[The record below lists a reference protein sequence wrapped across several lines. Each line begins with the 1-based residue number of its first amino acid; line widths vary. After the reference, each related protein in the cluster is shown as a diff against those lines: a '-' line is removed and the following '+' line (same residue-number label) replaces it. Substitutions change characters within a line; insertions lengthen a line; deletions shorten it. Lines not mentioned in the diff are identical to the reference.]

1 MSSAMR
7 AIALSFLL
15 AVVFAAP
22 ASGAVVGDGVLG
34 GTPAPTAGS
43 SKCASGIGVTSITGA
58 SATFIGS
65 DGVIRVKV
73 ACQTG
78 AGTGT
83 IGTRVDQSDVTKSCA
98 AGQVAVGIAGFEGIF
113 VNQVKLRC
121 QAENATGAIVTG
133 VGIPQIPNGGDF
145 DDTVDCPAGKQLVGL
160 GGTVAAGPDS
170 AVQTLTVSCD
180 LPDRDGDGDLNYTD
194 NCLDIANPGQENTL
208 VGTGAEA
215 GLGDACDG
223 SIGDGRLGGN
233 VGPVHQHTD
242 CSNGAGVTSLQIG
255 LAQRYGAALPVGV
268 TVGCQPY
275 GTATGRAGIAGTQ
288 PATTSCP
295 AGSVAVGI
303 TGREG
308 DMIGSFRLLCRA
320 QSDPAAAVVISPL
333 GSQHATS
340 GSPEGNIKCAAGKH
354 LTGLD
359 GTVSPVD
366 LSTDIRAGDLRDVRI
381 SCGPEDLDG
390 DGTVSILDNC
400 RTVPNAGQADTDKD
414 GHGDACDAGT
424 LGGEQTS
431 AKSATACLPGAAITG
446 LLAATKSVGASA
458 IVIGLRATCQSG
470 APSGTIGSVANPV
483 GAACAAGQV
492 AVGIAGR
499 ESDYLDAIALRCQAA
514 DLTGDVTASA
524 ALGGTG
530 GEPEGPLSC
539 PAGQQLVGLDGSTSG
554 GEVRQ
559 VQIRCAVADGDGDGV
574 PTAADNCRSAANAD
588 QADSDGD
595 GLGNACDPVDNRP
608 PPPPPERIDSTVTT
622 RWAVFLRYTQLK
634 RLVINDVP
642 AGAKVRVSCK
652 GKGCPF
658 TSRRFARSA
667 AGRAIATKPFK
678 RKRLKPGV
686 VITVRVTK
694 PGAIGRVVIYKVT
707 SRRLPKPQR
716 LCLPVGATKPV
727 KTC

>member
-7 AIALSFLL
+7 AIALIFLL

-22 ASGAVVGDGVLG
+22 AGGAVGDGVLG
-34 GTPAPTAGS
+34 GAAAPTVGS
-43 SKCASGIGVTSITGA
+43 SKCNTGIGVTSITGA
-58 SATFIGS
+58 TATFTGS
-65 DGVIRVKV
+65 DGVIRVTV
-73 ACQTG
+73 ACQAG
-78 AGTGT
+78 PGTGT

-98 AGQVAVGIAGFEGIF
+98 AGQVAVGIAGVEGIF

-121 QAENATGAIVTG
+121 QAESATGAIVTG
-133 VGIPQIPNGGDF
+133 VGIPQTPSGGDF
-145 DDTVDCPAGKQLVGL
+145 DDTVDCPAGRQLVGL

-170 AVQTLTVSCD
+170 AVQTLTVTCD
-180 LPDRDGDGDLNYTD
+180 LPDRDGDGVLNYVD

-208 VGTGAEA
+208 AGLGAEA

-242 CSNGAGVTSLQIG
+242 CSNGAGVTSLQVG
-255 LAQRYGAALPVGV
+255 LATRYGAGLPVGV

-275 GTATGRAGIAGTQ
+275 GTAVGRAGIAGTAQ
-288 PATTSCP
+288 TTTSC
-295 AGSVAVGI
+295 ASGSVAVGI

-308 DMIGSFRLLCRA
+308 DMIGSVRLLCRA

-333 GSQHATS
+333 GIQHPAS
-340 GSPEGNIKCAAGKH
+340 GNPEGNIKCAAGQQ

-390 DGTVSILDNC
+390 DGVVTILDNC
-400 RTVPNAGQADTDKD
+400 RTVPNAGQADADKD

-431 AKSATACLPGAAITG
+431 TKGATACPPGAAVTG
-446 LLAATKSVGASA
+446 LLAATKSVGATG

-470 APSGTIGSVANPV
+470 APSGTIGTVASPV
-483 GAACAAGQV
+483 AAACPAGQV

-499 ESDYLDAIALRCQAA
+499 ESDYLDAIALHCRAA
-514 DLTGDVTASA
+514 DLTGDVAATA

-530 GEPEGPLSC
+530 GEPEGPLYC
-539 PAGQQLVGLDGSTSG
+539 PAGQQLVGLDGSTGG

-559 VQIRCAVADGDGDGV
+559 VQIRCAVADGDADGV

-595 GLGNACDPVDNRP
+595 GLGNACDLVDNRP

-622 RWAVFLRYTQLK
+622 RWAVFPRYTQLK
-634 RLVINDVP
+634 GLVINDVP
-642 AGAKVRVSCK
+642 AGATVRVSCK

-658 TSRRFARSA
+658 KSRKFARDDS
-667 AGRAIATKPFK
+667 GRAVATKPFK

-694 PGAIGRVVIYKVT
+694 PGAVGRVVIYDVT
-707 SRRLPKPQR
+707 RRKLPKPQR
-716 LCLPVGATKPV
+716 LCIPVGATKPV
-727 KTC
+727 KSC